1 MRKDLMN
8 SVRDKLTEYH
18 RNYGKCMVS
27 VYNAN
32 PRVLRKV
39 REYLASGKANTL
51 KEALLLAYN

>member
-1 MRKDLMN
+1 MN
-8 SVRDKLTEYH
+8 SVRAKFTEYH

-39 REYLASGKANTL
+39 RENLASGKANTL